1 MMHLFPT
8 LLLSSLL
15 PTLLASPI
23 PGDGL
28 SRVTKPDFGLDSI
41 RLTTATS
48 LPPLE
53 SITGVT
59 IDDLLKPPSGLIA
72 RGYNGQ
78 SAGVSLP
85 RSQHCIPAGFPL
97 THGSELSS
105 YMWEKSALLVAYNYL
120 RLLGET
126 SCVVPPEGVVFVD
139 GWVNGYSVRVLGV
152 SKWGVQGPE
161 GKTVASNC
169 EDVAFGMLKFME
181 EQSGCLVP
189 FEDYFINGGAW
200 TARGNGDLWVST

>member
-1 MMHLFPT
+1 MHLFPT
-8 LLLSSLL
+8 LLLL

-23 PGDGL
+23 PDDGL
-28 SRVTKPDFGLDSI
+28 SRITKPDFGFDSI
-41 RLTTATS
+41 RLTTPPG

-53 SITGVT
+53 SITDVT
-59 IDDLLKPPSGLIA
+59 IEDLLTPPSGLIA
-72 RGYNGQ
+72 RGYNKQ
-78 SAGVSLP
+78 PAAGVSLP

-120 RLLGET
+120 RLLGQT
-126 SCVVPPEGVVFVD
+126 SCAVPPEGVAFVD
-139 GWVNGYSVRVLGV
+139 GWVNGYFVRVLGV
-152 SKWGVQGPE
+152 SKWGIQGPG

-169 EDVAFGMLKFME
+169 EDVAFGMLEFMK

-189 FEDYFINGGAW
+189 FEGYFINGGAW